1 MMFEFVKQIGLCLV
15 LTLAMSLSCL
25 LRADMPE
32 ECVS

>member
-1 MMFEFVKQIGLCLV
+1 MMFEFVKKISLCLM
-15 LTLAMSLSCL
+15 LTLVMFLSCL